1 MAVKVEC
8 AWARVFIRETK
19 NICRLERGAGEGCT
33 RFGGRV
39 LAERYN
45 AYYQHFKDYPLFFMD
60 QKQFS
65 RVAKI
70 LDSKFGTW
78 RNKADKQAYLTRF
91 SPSNWAEGKI
101 ITKEG
106 KRNHSLSNCTTCQK
120 FNWAYQGTFP
130 IPKMCRSHK
139 SGPLSEIGIEAK
151 KLTNSGPKATNKRLR
166 EVGQAIYSTFD
177 DRCKENF
184 GKSFSEILVL
194 VPEAGLQKKLTA
206 VDKKKLRRNQQR
218 KMKKE
223 TENQMAGD
231 TTAHLMLRQSYSARQ
246 KHRLAQ
252 VFETPEEAAKRTRLT
267 PPKREIDLTLLL

>member
-1 MAVKVEC
+1 MRLGQESLFGKRRIFVASNVEP
-8 AWARVFIRETK
+8 
-19 NICRLERGAGEGCT
+19 GEGCT

-120 FNWAYQGTFP
+120 FNWAYQGTLP
-130 IPKMCRSHK
+130 YSKDVQKPQIW
-139 SGPLSEIGIEAK
+139 
-151 KLTNSGPKATNKRLR
+151 AT
-166 EVGQAIYSTFD
+166 Q
-177 DRCKENF
+177 
-184 GKSFSEILVL
+184 
-194 VPEAGLQKKLTA
+194 
-206 VDKKKLRRNQQR
+206 
-218 KMKKE
+218 
-223 TENQMAGD
+223 
-231 TTAHLMLRQSYSARQ
+231 
-246 KHRLAQ
+246 
-252 VFETPEEAAKRTRLT
+252 
-267 PPKREIDLTLLL
+267 